1 MDNNILFTKISGES
15 SAFSYLEM
23 FFQLISLIV
32 IFLIVIFLAYNT
44 TKIFANTKTKSMK
57 NNNMKI
63 IETISIGF
71 NHLHILQ
78 INQKFY
84 LISSSKEGIKYLA
97 ELDKSD
103 IIIQEHSNSLP
114 NFEVNFKSYLEK
126 LKTKEKTG
134 GKNEK

>member
-1 MDNNILFTKISGES
+1 M
-15 SAFSYLEM
+15 
-23 FFQLISLIV
+23 
-32 IFLIVIFLAYNT
+32 
-44 TKIFANTKTKSMK
+44 
-57 NNNMKI
+57 
-63 IETISIGF
+63 
-71 NHLHILQ
+71 Q

-103 IIIQEHSNSLP
+103 IIIQEHPNSLP

-126 LKTKEKTG
+126 LKTKEKIG